1 MAQTYTLEEAADKL
15 NLSIEEFK
23 RRLRTEWTQVRSFRD
38 GATLRF
44 RANEIEELARSI
56 GLGSSEELPLADSSM
71 ELPSA
76 IGLADDSGEA
86 APAPK
91 TPPPAKKAD
100 ATQHDA
106 PLKLDDSD
114 EMFLI
119 TPDEPSKG
127 SSSKK
132 IKTKSDSDVRIE
144 KATKRAAA
152 PGEDEESILTEEFD
166 VQGGSGKLS
175 GKSGKLSASKLKGG
189 DSGKAKTG
197 SDSAT
202 RKGDSSSS
210 SASKKAAAKAMED
223 SSSEFELSLEA
234 DSDEF
239 ELSLAPDSSEEA
251 SLGDMPAQQPA
262 KSGQSGINL
271 NRPADSGISLEK
283 KKSDDDEIDFELSL
297 ETPGSGASSKKLGS
311 GRKLE
316 ADSDSEFELTLEE
329 PSDLSSGGS
338 GKVDAAKK
346 GDIFEATDFEI
357 PALEDDSASEAV
369 SLDEADTDLESS
381 DFDLALD
388 EGDVAAE
395 DESASEVVAIDEEEV
410 ASARAKSKKR
420 RKAADDE
427 DEGEVD
433 LSDVEDDDD
442 RSVGAA
448 LAGVRRDDDDEEYEV
463 SEAVDESG
471 RPVAVAAP
479 AKWGP
484 LPAILMA
491 PTILIMFLGGLMA
504 YETLHSAWA
513 YQQNNKPT
521 TPLIDWVATTF
532 DMKPQ

>member
-56 GLGSSEELPLADSSM
+56 GLGSSEELPLADSSY
-71 ELPSA
+71 ELPSE
-76 IGLADDSGEA
+76 IGLADDSGESA
-86 APAPK
+86 SAPK
-91 TPPPAKKAD
+91 TPPPAKKSD
-100 ATQHDA
+100 ATEHDA

-132 IKTKSDSDVRIE
+132 LKSKSDSDVRLE
-144 KATKRAAA
+144 KSTKRAAA
-152 PGEDEESILTEEFD
+152 PGEDDESILTEEFD

-175 GKSGKLSASKLKGG
+175 GKSGKLSASKLKS
-189 DSGKAKTG
+189 DSGKMKSG
-197 SDSAT
+197 SDSA
-202 RKGDSSSS
+202 
-210 SASKKAAAKAMED
+210 SKKGSDSGKQKAASSKSMED

-239 ELSLAPDSSEEA
+239 ELSLAPDSSEEVA
-251 SLGDMPAQQPA
+251 LGEAPPQSGSKA
-262 KSGQSGINL
+262 GQSGINL

-283 KKSDDDEIDFELSL
+283 KKPADDDEIDFELSL
-297 ETPGSGASSKKLGS
+297 ETPGSGASGKKLGS

-329 PSDLSSGGS
+329 PSDLSS
-338 GKVDAAKK
+338 DASSEGQKK

-388 EGDVAAE
+388 EADVAAE
-395 DESASEVVAIDEEEV
+395 DESASEVVELDEEEV
-410 ASARAKSKKR
+410 STAKAKRKK

-433 LSDVEDDDD
+433 L
-442 RSVGAA
+442 G
-448 LAGVRRDDDDEEYEV
+448 DDDERSVSDALEGVSREDEDDYEV
-463 SEAVDESG
+463 SEEAEATGG
-471 RPVAVAAP
+471 RVVTAAP

-484 LPAILMA
+484 LPAILMF
-491 PTILIMFLGGLMA
+491 PTVIVMFLAGLMA
-504 YETLHSAWA
+504 FETLHSAWG
-513 YQQNNKPT
+513 YQQTNKPT
-521 TPLIDWVATTF
+521 TPLISWMAETF
-532 DMKPQ
+532 NMKPQ